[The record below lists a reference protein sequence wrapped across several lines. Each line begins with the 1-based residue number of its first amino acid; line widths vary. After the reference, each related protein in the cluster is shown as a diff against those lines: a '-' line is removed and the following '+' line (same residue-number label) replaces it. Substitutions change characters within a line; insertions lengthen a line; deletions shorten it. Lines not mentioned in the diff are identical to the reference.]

1 MNHGTL
7 GGEICARMQEP
18 PSIDSFAAIT
28 RRVIARDGFDT
39 YLPTVLYPARREVL
53 VLEGAP
59 EGPDL
64 ENIGLRWAAS
74 GAEDSEDFL
83 LAIKV
88 DEQHFKVFH
97 RSSHGIESRVFLVDI
112 SA

>member
-1 MNHGTL
+1 
-7 GGEICARMQEP
+7 MQE

-28 RRVIARDGFDT
+28 RRVIARDGFDA

-53 VLEGAP
+53 VLDGAP
-59 EGPDL
+59 EGPHL
-64 ENIGLRWAAS
+64 ENIALRWAAS

-88 DEQHFKVFH
+88 DEQQFKVFH
-97 RSSHGIESRVFLVDI
+97 RSSHGIESRLFLVGT

>member
-1 MNHGTL
+1 
-7 GGEICARMQEP
+7 MQEP
-18 PSIDSFAAIT
+18 SIESFAAIT
-28 RRVIARDGFDT
+28 RRVIARDGFDA

-59 EGPDL
+59 DGPDL
-64 ENIGLRWAAS
+64 ESIALRWATS
-74 GAEDSEDFL
+74 GAEGPEDFL

-88 DEQHFKVFH
+88 GKHHFKVFH
-97 RSSHGIESRVFLVDI
+97 RTSHGVESRLFRADV